1 MGATVSNNSTTTFVS
16 AAMAPSFGGMLQQ
29 QAQHNGG
36 FVNRFMEK
44 GQEEISEQFM
54 NNVNSGSD
62 REGVFS
68 GLLGQNSHDFLKSVE
83 VDHGK
88 TTTVDFL
95 GIGGTRSAG
104 NLHEG
109 QREMHLKGF
118 MSQFQPQNTLEKP
131 MWEV

>member
-1 MGATVSNNSTTTFVS
+1 MD
-16 AAMAPSFGGMLQQ
+16 
-29 QAQHNGG
+29 
-36 FVNRFMEK
+36 RFMEK

-54 NNVNSGSD
+54 NNVNNGSD

-68 GLLGQNSHDFLKSVE
+68 GLLGQNSHDFLKSLE

-109 QREMHLKGF
+109 QREMPLKGF
-118 MSQFQPQNTLEKP
+118 MSQFQPQSTLEKP